1 MALES
6 WAQGK
11 GMRPSH
17 MSIAKTEWGLTYVP
31 LELGPDPTVMG
42 KNLLFTFP
50 LKGTKQKEHFISCF
64 CALAEPGETI

>member
-42 KNLLFTFP
+42 KSLLFTFP
-50 LKGTKQKEHFISCF
+50 LKGTK
-64 CALAEPGETI
+64 